1 MTAPLFRQYGLRDV
15 FEARERE
22 ISQKINSLAEERI
35 LNSSHLDLCRYFV
48 ETYTIDGVEIDEEG
62 IEVDYGDARV
72 DVGHRPD
79 YFVRDRSRPAM
90 VDGTRIAFFVPFVGS
105 EQLLQCR
112 PSTYALDGGIDALCR
127 DGNLVF
133 IYDRTRQDASK
144 IGDEFQRDLERLRT
158 YLRRVAGEVHQHNA
172 ALEDLVEQC
181 ITSRREKLLN
191 DRGLVESLG
200 FPLKRSDAPTTYST
214 PDVRRRIAPRLP
226 SVSKESYQP
235 EPALEM
241 AEYEHIM
248 SIVSNMVV
256 VMERSP
262 QAFRGMSEENL
273 RQHFLVHLNGHYE
286 GQATGETFN
295 FEGKTDILIRAK
307 NKNVFIAECKFWTG
321 PSGLT
326 DAVDQLLSYTSWRDT
341 KTTLLI
347 FNRDRKVSTVLE
359 KIPDAVKS
367 HTNFKNAVT
376 CDLEA
381 GFRFILGHRDDPNRE
396 VILTVLA
403 FDVPA

>member
-1 MTAPLFRQYGLRDV
+1 
-15 FEARERE
+15 
-22 ISQKINSLAEERI
+22 
-35 LNSSHLDLCRYFV
+35 
-48 ETYTIDGVEIDEEG
+48 
-62 IEVDYGDARV
+62 
-72 DVGHRPD
+72 
-79 YFVRDRSRPAM
+79 
-90 VDGTRIAFFVPFVGS
+90 
-105 EQLLQCR
+105 
-112 PSTYALDGGIDALCR
+112 
-127 DGNLVF
+127 
-133 IYDRTRQDASK
+133 
-144 IGDEFQRDLERLRT
+144 
-158 YLRRVAGEVHQHNA
+158 
-172 ALEDLVEQC
+172 
-181 ITSRREKLLN
+181 
-191 DRGLVESLG
+191 
-200 FPLKRSDAPTTYST
+200 
-214 PDVRRRIAPRLP
+214 
-226 SVSKESYQP
+226 
-235 EPALEM
+235 M